1 MLRLGKALLPRE
13 HALAIAFFGQ
23 TSTSAAA
30 AAAAAAAAVDD
41 PNNTDAASSSSS
53 VSSDPSMHIA
63 AVCQPLY
70 DELRPTLLSQQ
81 ELTDLCEV
89 VLIFR
94 TEVLPDIIA
103 GGPPSQPLEK
113 IIYRLLQ
120 DAQERITFRV
130 QTFVRDQIRTFKPSP
145 EDIDYPR
152 KRSSNG
158 SSSSTQPADG
168 AAAKGGGGGGGGG
181 ETTTWYITVS
191 RALSCLAQLYR
202 CVPRSVFEGLAQEIL
217 SECAESVSRAASIL
231 QGNKR
236 SHLDGTLF
244 AVSQLLTL
252 REQIAPFD
260 SDFAIT
266 HKQLDFSQTREAV
279 KSLIGSRF
287 AVGGVSGALELLS
300 SGAPLLIKSH
310 RDAKAALDQQL
321 RSACEAFIEHASDAA
336 ARPLN
341 DALSKATAANL
352 AVGIAASKERLAAS
366 GGGDGGGGGA
376 GAAPPPNKLD
386 ISAVAA
392 AVAKAEAGVH
402 GELSTAHELMTRY
415 LPEPQTQ
422 EILFAPV
429 RTNVLDALGQLE
441 TLLHAAG
448 LTPSERNGCE
458 TERLTRLSAA
468 VDAMGGSSTSTS
480 SAAGQ

>member
-1 MLRLGKALLPRE
+1 M
-13 HALAIAFFGQ
+13 
-23 TSTSAAA
+23 
-30 AAAAAAAAVDD
+30 
-41 PNNTDAASSSSS
+41 
-53 VSSDPSMHIA
+53 
-63 AVCQPLY
+63 
-70 DELRPTLLSQQ
+70 
-81 ELTDLCEV
+81 V
-89 VLIFR
+89 V
-94 TEVLPDIIA
+94 
-103 GGPPSQPLEK
+103 
-113 IIYRLLQ
+113 
-120 DAQERITFRV
+120 
-130 QTFVRDQIRTFKPSP
+130 
-145 EDIDYPR
+145 
-152 KRSSNG
+152 
-158 SSSSTQPADG
+158 
-168 AAAKGGGGGGGGG
+168 GGG

-202 CVPRSVFEGLAQEIL
+202 CVPRSVFEGLAQR
-217 SECAESVSRAASIL
+217 SSQNAP
-231 QGNKR
+231 NR
-236 SHLDGTLF
+236 SHAPRRYYRVIRGRISTGRF

-352 AVGIAASKERLAAS
+352 AVGIAASKERLAA
-366 GGGDGGGGGA
+366 GGGGEGGGGGGGA

-392 AVAKAEAGVH
+392 AVARRRPACTV
-402 GELSTAHELMTRY
+402 
-415 LPEPQTQ
+415 
-422 EILFAPV
+422 
-429 RTNVLDALGQLE
+429 
-441 TLLHAAG
+441 
-448 LTPSERNGCE
+448 
-458 TERLTRLSAA
+458 
-468 VDAMGGSSTSTS
+468 S
-480 SAAGQ
+480 SARPMS